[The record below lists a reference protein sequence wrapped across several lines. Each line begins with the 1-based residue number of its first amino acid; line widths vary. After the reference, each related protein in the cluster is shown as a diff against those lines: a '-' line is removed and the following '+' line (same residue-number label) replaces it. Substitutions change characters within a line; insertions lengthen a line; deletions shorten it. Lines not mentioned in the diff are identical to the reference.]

1 MSCAIT
7 SGKTLG
13 CRTGIGGIKS
23 SVKIAID
30 DIDYDSVTIVDGV
43 ITAISANSGKRGY
56 EFHYEDESS
65 NFGDVGTGNRQAGT
79 FTSTQTLTESFTDMT
94 QETTQLLRTL
104 SKNRCLTIVRY
115 KDGTNKV
122 AGYET
127 GMMVDTITHNSGTAG
142 EDKNGAD
149 VVWTAKEKEMAY
161 NISNALVESLLVAAS

>member
-1 MSCAIT
+1 MSCEIT
-7 SGKTLG
+7 SGKARG

-23 SVKIAID
+23 SIKVAIED
-30 DIDYDSVTIVDGV
+30 VDSATLVDGN
-43 ITAISANSGKRGY
+43 ITAITLVSGKRGY
-56 EFHYEDESS
+56 EFFYEDESS

-79 FTSTQTLTESFTDMT
+79 FVSAQTLTESFTDMT
-94 QETTQLLRTL
+94 QETAQLLRTL
-104 SKNRCLTIVRY
+104 AKNRCLTVIRY

-149 VVWTAKEKEMAY
+149 VVWSCKEKDLAY
-161 NISNALVESLLVAAS
+161 NISTALADSLLVAAS